1 MTGPLNMAEAIR
13 TNALIDA
20 AWDAWA
26 KQEPTDGTA
35 DEGDAW
41 QAGYEA
47 FEEAS
52 LKARRAVR
60 ELPCTSIAG
69 ISAKLSWLVTEDAD
83 NASLEPY
90 ALLSR
95 DLAAILDR
103 PTQDA
108 FAVKLRAYDR
118 AALECGEA
126 KAAGADDAAMSPLY
140 SAVHQCGVAVL
151 LEPAP
156 DMGAL
161 IEKRRIFDALQY
173 QDDDEN
179 PAVTHQLF
187 ADAIALAGGAK

>member
-1 MTGPLNMAEAIR
+1 MSAPLNMAEAIR
-13 TNALIDA
+13 ANVLIDA

-26 KQEPTDGTA
+26 KQEPTDGTT
-35 DEGDAW
+35 DQGDAW

-52 LKARRAVR
+52 LKARRAIR
-60 ELPCTSIAG
+60 ELPCTSITG

-103 PTQDA
+103 PTQDT
-108 FAVKLRAYDR
+108 FAVKLRAYQR
-118 AALECGEA
+118 AREDCVAA
-126 KAAGADDAAMSPLY
+126 RAAGADDAVMGPLY
-140 SAVHQCGVAVL
+140 SAAFDCGKAVL

-161 IEKRRIFDALQY
+161 IEKRRVFDDLQY
-173 QDDDEN
+173 DEDADN
-179 PAVTHQLF
+179 PTVTHQLF
-187 ADAIALAGGAK
+187 ADALALAGGAA